1 MALGPF
7 EPSLRRMR
15 AAIDLLE
22 AAVERRARRDAK
34 RGDADEELALMQDD
48 RARLAVELDGALGRA
63 RALEAANAEAAKRLA
78 QASAAID
85 TLIERAARPPTA
97 NSATARTRRAAM
109 AQVTVTI
116 GGHSYRLACNEGE
129 EAHLEVLAR
138 ESRRE
143 VRGDAQMRSA
153 KSATSG

>member
-22 AAVERRARRDAK
+22 AALERRARRDAS

-48 RARLAVELDGALGRA
+48 RARLAVELDGALDRA

-78 QASAAID
+78 QASAALD
-85 TLIERAARPPTA
+85 RLIENA
-97 NSATARTRRAAM
+97 NR
-109 AQVTVTI
+109 V
-116 GGHSYRLACNEGE
+116 GL
-129 EAHLEVLAR
+129 
-138 ESRRE
+138 
-143 VRGDAQMRSA
+143 D
-153 KSATSG
+153 

>member
-48 RARLAVELDGALGRA
+48 RARLAVELDGALARN
-63 RALEAANAEAAKRLA
+63 RALETANAEAAKRLA
-78 QASAAID
+78 QASAAVD
-85 TLIERAARPPTA
+85 KLIE
-97 NSATARTRRAAM
+97 SA
-109 AQVTVTI
+109 I
-116 GGHSYRLACNEGE
+116 
-129 EAHLEVLAR
+129 
-138 ESRRE
+138 ESG
-143 VRGDAQMRSA
+143 VN
-153 KSATSG
+153 